1 MSRWPTDSL
10 RGPPSAFVIP
20 SLRPACG
27 NPPLREATVSDPTP
41 QSRSVATRV
50 ESVIREVLALDPG
63 AVSGSSRLREDLGA
77 DSVDAVM
84 LVMAIEREFAGRIPE
99 EDAARLS
106 TVAEVVDYVSSRM
119 GEQGL
124 S

>member
-1 MSRWPTDSL
+1 MHAPT
-10 RGPPSAFVIP
+10 P
-20 SLRPACG
+20 
-27 NPPLREATVSDPTP
+27 PPL
-41 QSRSVATRV
+41 SVAARV
-50 ESVIREVLALDPG
+50 ESVIREVLALESE
-63 AVSGSSRLREDLGA
+63 AISGSSRLREDLGA

-84 LVMAIEREFAGRIPE
+84 LVMAIEREFAGKIPD

-106 TVAEVVDYVSSRM
+106 TVAEVVEYVSLRM